1 MFKTL
6 KSRISLVYICL
17 VLLIALI
24 GAASVTNLYRLERSV
39 EGLMTNNYKSINAAA
54 NMLEAIER
62 QDSAVLIYMNGDR
75 QKGITLFS
83 ENNNVFSKW
92 YYVEFNNITV
102 PGEKELVDNIDSYY
116 NTYIRLFSELQEI
129 RNVKGEMETNKFY
142 SSSVM
147 PQFIK
152 VKNELKSL
160 SFLNEKAM
168 FRSKDS
174 ASNNTKRSMYTVLL
188 LSFGAV
194 IGGFFVSRYFINR
207 FLSPIHHLAEGIR
220 HVRAGDLNQR
230 IELNIKDETGEL
242 AMEFNNMTERLL
254 QYEQST
260 LGTLMTE
267 KNKSIAIVK
276 SIADPLFV
284 LDTNYR
290 VTLINNACENFF
302 DINEEKILNKHFLEA
317 VRNGELFDHISSVAE
332 IENEHREKIIH
343 IKRDKSFYFNVIV
356 TPVKAF
362 GESIS
367 GLIVLMQ
374 DVSKL
379 KELERVKTD
388 FIATISHEF
397 KTPLTSIMMGASLL
411 QEESLG
417 KLNNEQKDIVGTINE
432 DGERLSSL
440 VNELLELSRIESG
453 RAVYN
458 MVLCSINAIVEN
470 SIKRFFEA
478 ANRKEISLIN
488 ELEENLPYVNADFE
502 KMTWVI
508 NNLIGNALK
517 YTNAGDYI
525 TVNASVKVNKM
536 YISVKDT
543 GMGIPDD
550 FKEKVFD
557 RFVQV
562 KGHDIEVRGTGLGLS
577 VVKEIIAA
585 HNGEIWCE
593 SELDSGSTFTFT
605 LPIYKREGLI

>member
-17 VLLIALI
+17 VLLIAII
-24 GAASVTNLYRLERSV
+24 GAASVINLYRLECSV
-39 EGLMTNNYKSINAAA
+39 EGLMTNNYKSLNAIA

-75 QKGITLFS
+75 QKGIDLFS
-83 ENNNVFSKW
+83 DNNNIFSKW
-92 YYVEFNNITV
+92 YSVEFNNITV
-102 PGEKELVDNIDSYY
+102 PGEKELVNNTNTLY
-116 NTYIRLFSELQEI
+116 NTYLKLFSELQEI
-129 RNVKGEMETNKFY
+129 RNIKGELATAKFY
-142 SSSVM
+142 DSSFL

-152 VKNELKSL
+152 IKNELKELSL
-160 SFLNEKAM
+160 INEKAM
-168 FRSKDS
+168 FRSKES

-188 LSFGAV
+188 LSFCAV
-194 IGGFFVSRYFINR
+194 IGGFFASRYFMNR

-230 IELNIKDETGEL
+230 IDLNTKDETGEL
-242 AMEFNNMTERLL
+242 ATEFNNMTERLL
-254 QYEQST
+254 QYEKST
-260 LGTLMTE
+260 LGSLMTE

-290 VTLINNACENFF
+290 ISLINNACEDFF
-302 DINEEKILNKHFLEA
+302 GIHEEKVLNKHLLEA
-317 VRNGELFDHISSVAE
+317 VRNGELFDYISSVAE
-332 IENEHREKIIH
+332 SGEMHREKIIH
-343 IKRDKSFYFNVIV
+343 IKKDESYYFNVIV
-356 TPVKAF
+356 TSIKDF
-362 GESIS
+362 GENIS

-374 DVSKL
+374 DVSEL

-397 KTPLTSIMMGASLL
+397 KTPLTSIMLGASLL
-411 QEESLG
+411 QEGSLG
-417 KLNNEQKDIVGTINE
+417 ELNNEQKDIVDTLNE

-440 VNELLELSRIESG
+440 VNELLELSRIDSG

-458 MVLCSINAIVEN
+458 LEHCSINAIVET
-470 SIKRFFEA
+470 SIKRFFETA
-478 ANRKEISLIN
+478 DRKEINLVN
-488 ELEENLPYVNADFE
+488 ELDENLPYVNADFE

-525 TVNASVKVNKM
+525 TVNAKQKAKM
-536 YISVKDT
+536 LYISVKDT
-543 GMGIPDD
+543 GMGIPDK
-550 FKEKVFD
+550 FKTKIFD

-562 KGHDIEVRGTGLGLS
+562 KGNDIEVRGTGLGLS
-577 VVKEIIAA
+577 VVKEIIDA

-593 SELDSGSTFTFT
+593 SEIDSGSIFTFT
-605 LPIYKREGLI
+605 LPINK